1 MATMK
6 GFKVPSL
13 PKLAAREK
21 LFAFLGGLM
30 LVLVLMDRLVIT
42 RWWHNTQQVGQ
53 DIKELS
59 HQVAT
64 NRRLLSRSAEV
75 AAKIEV
81 YHDYLRSARPPEV
94 EMSELVREVETL
106 AADSGVVLGAVTPLP
121 TTENWPYQEH
131 AMDVQ
136 YTGTIEQSVRFVYM
150 LESSKKLFR
159 LQRASLALGKRG
171 SDQLQGNMHLTSVA
185 ILSAK
190 SALPTAAA
198 GSAPTR

>member
-1 MATMK
+1 MAAMK
-6 GFKVPSL
+6 GLKLPGL

-30 LVLVLMDRLVIT
+30 LALVVMDRLVISP
-42 RWWHNTQQVGQ
+42 WWRNTQQVRQ

-75 AAKIEV
+75 SAKIEA
-81 YHDYLRSARPPEV
+81 YHDYLRSARTPEV
-94 EMSELVREVETL
+94 EMSELVREVEAL
-106 AADSGVVLGAVTPLP
+106 ASQSGVTLGTVSPLP

-136 YTGTIEQSVRFVYM
+136 YNGTIEQSVRFVYL
-150 LESSKKLFR
+150 LESSKKLLR
-159 LQRASLALGKRG
+159 VQHASLALSKRG
-171 SDQLQGNMHLTSVA
+171 SDQLQGNMRLTSVA

-190 SALPTAAA
+190 STKNLLQ
-198 GSAPTR
+198 

>member
-1 MATMK
+1 MK
-6 GFKVPSL
+6 GLKLPGL

-30 LVLVLMDRLVIT
+30 LALVVMDRLVISP
-42 RWWHNTQQVGQ
+42 WWRNTQQVRQ

-75 AAKIEV
+75 SAKIEA
-81 YHDYLRSARPPEV
+81 YHDYLRSARTPEV
-94 EMSELVREVETL
+94 EMSELVREVEAL
-106 AADSGVVLGAVTPLP
+106 ASQSGVTLGTVSPLP

-136 YTGTIEQSVRFVYM
+136 YNGTIEQSVRFVYL
-150 LESSKKLFR
+150 LESSKKLLR
-159 LQRASLALGKRG
+159 VQHASLALSKRG
-171 SDQLQGNMHLTSVA
+171 SDQLQGNMRLTSVA

-190 SALPTAAA
+190 STKNLLQ
-198 GSAPTR
+198 